1 MLRGRATELERLDE
15 LLAAA
20 RAGRSGAVVIRGEAG
35 IGKTALLRHVASRGD
50 GAVVLHAEGVE
61 AEMELPF
68 AALHQLCAPLLGDL
82 EGRRLNEALQS
93 AFGWARAASRPT

>member
-1 MLRGRATELERLDE
+1 M
-15 LLAAA
+15 
-20 RAGRSGAVVIRGEAG
+20 IRGEAG

-82 EGRRLNEALQS
+82 EGLPPPQREALQS
-93 AFGWARAASRPT
+93 AERSGAGSRPDHFDRARRPDVALERRRDPAARLPRR